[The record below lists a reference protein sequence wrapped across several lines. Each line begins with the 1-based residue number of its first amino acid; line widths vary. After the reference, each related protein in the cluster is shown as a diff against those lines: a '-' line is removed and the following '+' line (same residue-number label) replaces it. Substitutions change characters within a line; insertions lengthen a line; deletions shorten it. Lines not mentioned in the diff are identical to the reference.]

1 MIEREMFHGT
11 RRALRERVRGL
22 PADGDPGLRYRRLRA
37 VLEEVGVHCD
47 DTADLHDVDAVLL
60 ASGRGT
66 EALIAARLDDGE
78 RVVGYA
84 RIIARLLTGDLTA
97 PVDFKI
103 EYADSSD
110 APSKRERDEERMVLT
125 LAQAIASGHI
135 DEAPRPLFQDVPA
148 FTFAFTP
155 RSISRS
161 TLGGFHWW
169 SNLWYRRSGTY
180 RAWRRRR
187 DVSDAI
193 GRVCGILAR
202 GASLP
207 AA

>member
-1 MIEREMFHGT
+1 MIERDVFFGT
-11 RRALRERVRGL
+11 RRTLRERVRAL
-22 PADGDPGLRYRRLRA
+22 PADGDARIRVRRLRA
-37 VLEEVGVHCD
+37 VLEEIGVRCD

-66 EALIAARLDDGE
+66 EALIAARLDDGD
-78 RVVGYA
+78 RLVAYA
-84 RIIARLLTGDLTA
+84 RIVARLLTGDLTA

-110 APSKRERDEERMVLT
+110 APSKRERDEERLVLA
-125 LAQAIASGHI
+125 LARAIASGHI
-135 DEAPRPLFQDVPA
+135 DEAPRPLFEDVPP
-148 FTFAFTP
+148 FRWAFTP
-155 RSISRS
+155 RSISQS

-187 DVSDAI
+187 GVTAAI
-193 GRVCGILAR
+193 GRVCGILDR
-202 GASLP
+202 ASLP

>member
-1 MIEREMFHGT
+1 MIEREIFRGT
-11 RRALRERVRGL
+11 RRALRERVRAL
-22 PADGDPGLRYRRLRA
+22 PAVGDDRARVRRLRA

-47 DTADLHDVDAVLL
+47 DTADLHDVDAVLF

-66 EALIAARLDDGE
+66 EALVAARLDDAD
-78 RVVGYA
+78 RLVAYA
-84 RIIARLLTGDLTA
+84 RIVARLLAGNLTA

-110 APSKRERDEERMVLT
+110 APSKRERDEERLVLS
-125 LAQAIASGHI
+125 LAHAIASGHI
-135 DEAPRPLFQDVPA
+135 DEAPRPLFEDVPA

-155 RSISRS
+155 RAISRS

-180 RAWRRRR
+180 RAWRRQRG
-187 DVSDAI
+187 VTNAI
-193 GRVCGILAR
+193 GRVCGMLE
-202 GASLP
+202 GPSLP
-207 AA
+207 V

>member
-1 MIEREMFHGT
+1 MIERETFRGT
-11 RRALRERVRGL
+11 RRALRDRVRAL
-22 PADGDPGLRYRRLRA
+22 PADGEPRLRVRRLRA
-37 VLEEVGVHCD
+37 LLEEVGVHCD
-47 DTADLHDVDAVLL
+47 DNAGLHGVDAVLL

-66 EALIAARLDDGE
+66 EALIASRLSDHD
-78 RVVGYA
+78 RLVAYA
-84 RIIARLLTGDLTA
+84 RIIARLLTGELTA

-110 APSKRERDEERMVLT
+110 APSKRERDEERMVLA
-125 LAQAIASGHI
+125 LAHAIASGHI
-135 DEAPRPLFQDVPA
+135 DEAPRPLFEDVPA

-180 RAWRRRR
+180 RAWRRQRG
-187 DVSDAI
+187 VSNAI
-193 GRVCGILAR
+193 GRVCNVLTR
-202 GASLP
+202 ASLP

>member
-1 MIEREMFHGT
+1 MIEREIFAGT
-11 RRALRERVRGL
+11 RRALRDRVRSL
-22 PADGDPGLRYRRLRA
+22 PADGDARLRARRLRA
-37 VLEEVGVHCD
+37 ILEEVDVRCD

-60 ASGRGT
+60 ASSRGT
-66 EALIAARLDDGE
+66 EALIAARLGDGD
-78 RVVGYA
+78 RLVAYA

-110 APSKRERDEERMVLT
+110 APSKRERDEERMVLA
-125 LAQAIASGHI
+125 LAHAIASGHI
-135 DEAPRPLFQDVPA
+135 DEAPRPLFEDVPS
-148 FTFAFTP
+148 FTLAFTP

-180 RAWRRRR
+180 RAWRRQRG
-187 DVSDAI
+187 VSNAI
-193 GRVCGILAR
+193 GRVCNALTR
-202 GASLP
+202 ASLP

>member
-1 MIEREMFHGT
+1 MNTREIFRGT
-11 RRALRERVRGL
+11 RRALRDRVRAL
-22 PADGDPGLRYRRLRA
+22 PADGDVRLRVRRLRA

-47 DTADLHDVDAVLL
+47 DTAALHDVDAVLL
-60 ASGRGT
+60 ASSRGT
-66 EALIAARLDDGE
+66 EALIAARLDDDA
-78 RVVGYA
+78 RVVAYA

-103 EYADSSD
+103 EYTDSSD
-110 APSKRERDEERMVLT
+110 APSKRERDEERLVLA
-125 LAQAIASGHI
+125 LAQAIATGHI
-135 DEAPRPLFQDVPA
+135 DEAPRPLFEDVPA

-180 RAWRRRR
+180 RAWRRQRG
-187 DVSDAI
+187 VSNAI
-193 GRVCGILAR
+193 GRVCNVLGR
-202 GASLP
+202 GSLP

>member
-1 MIEREMFHGT
+1 MIEREVFFGT
-11 RRALRERVRGL
+11 RRALRERVRAL
-22 PADGDPGLRYRRLRA
+22 PADGEPRIRIRRLRA
-37 VLEEVGVHCD
+37 VLEEIGVRCD

-66 EALIAARLDDGE
+66 EALIAARLDDGD
-78 RVVGYA
+78 RLVAYA
-84 RIIARLLTGDLTA
+84 RIVARLLTGDLTA

-110 APSKRERDEERMVLT
+110 APSKRERDEERLVLS
-125 LAQAIASGHI
+125 LAHAIASGHI
-135 DEAPRPLFQDVPA
+135 DEAPRPLFEDVPP
-148 FTFAFTP
+148 FRWAFTP
-155 RSISRS
+155 RSISQS

-180 RAWRRRR
+180 RACRRLRG
-187 DVSDAI
+187 VTNAI
-193 GRVCGILAR
+193 GRVCTILDR
-202 GASLP
+202 SSLP